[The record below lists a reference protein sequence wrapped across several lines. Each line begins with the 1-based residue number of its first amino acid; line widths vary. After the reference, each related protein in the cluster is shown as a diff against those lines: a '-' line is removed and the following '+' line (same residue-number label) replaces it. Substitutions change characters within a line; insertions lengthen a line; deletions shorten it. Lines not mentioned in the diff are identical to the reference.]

1 MKYLLVLFYTLITS
15 FLYFSSANGAND
27 SFFQLF
33 IVTLILFLPILSSVS
48 SYRLNPD
55 YLHFLTIF
63 AFCIGFIFGSNSNL
77 GPIALIFWLISIIP
91 GIVTLNLICYLY
103 KKNRGLEDTT
113 KSYTQADMLEA
124 CKKLNVTWQRHG
136 NKNV

>member
-55 YLHFLTIF
+55 YLHLLTIF

-77 GPIALIFWLISIIP
+77 GPIALIFWLIAIIP
-91 GIVTLNLICYLY
+91 GIITLNLICYLY
-103 KKNRGLEDTT
+103 KKNRGLEEITDP
-113 KSYTQADMLEA
+113 YTPSNMFKA
-124 CKKLNVTWQRHG
+124 CKKFNATVQTNG